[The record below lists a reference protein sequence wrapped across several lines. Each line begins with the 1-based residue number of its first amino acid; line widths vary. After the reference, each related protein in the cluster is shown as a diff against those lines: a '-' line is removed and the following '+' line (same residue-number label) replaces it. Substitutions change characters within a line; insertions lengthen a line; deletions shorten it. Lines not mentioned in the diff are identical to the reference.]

1 MRSCRNPEKLDSR
14 TGAIF
19 TVHDATSKLGI
30 LSRAVMV
37 AVTTASPAVVG
48 CHRRWSVATGGSA
61 RDVTHRV
68 YLTFSFKATFLFNCI
83 IYLIF
88 ILVFCRLSVD

>member
-37 AVTTASPAVVG
+37 AVTTASPAVV
-48 CHRRWSVATGGSA
+48 H
-61 RDVTHRV
+61 VTYTPGV
-68 YLTFSFKATFLFNCI
+68 FNFLI
-83 IYLIF
+83 
-88 ILVFCRLSVD
+88 

>member
-37 AVTTASPAVVG
+37 AVTFFFFLLNLSNPTHYNSQ
-48 CHRRWSVATGGSA
+48 GGEHIQEK
-61 RDVTHRV
+61 R
-68 YLTFSFKATFLFNCI
+68 YI
-83 IYLIF
+83 IT
-88 ILVFCRLSVD
+88 VK